1 MEPLHAIYTN
11 MTQAAVPQVSG
22 TIIIA
27 LYLFGTNIMNM
38 CNTTIVI
45 Q

>member
-11 MTQAAVPQVSG
+11 MTEAAVPQVSG
-22 TIIIA
+22 TIIINS
-27 LYLFGTNIMNM
+27 YPFGTNIMNM
-38 CNTTIVI
+38 CNTTIEI